1 MTLNALQLMR
11 LCRSLTQH
19 AIHMLAGSVR
29 SHSEGLFA
37 IPVPAKVDSQFGTR
51 YT

>member
-19 AIHMLAGSVR
+19 AIHTLAGPAR
-29 SHSEGLFA
+29 SHNEALFA
-37 IPVPAKVDSQFGTR
+37 IPVPAKVDRQFGAR